1 MVLIKKSLKMSPKRF
16 FLIALAILLSCFG
29 ITGQEY
35 RVMKDSE
42 GLTGIR
48 SGSGIEN
55 PITIRVIYDNYP
67 KVKGLKTGWGFSVAI
82 EGLEK
87 YVIFDTGA
95 DQKIFEH
102 NFRNMGLNVKGTDIV
117 VLSHEHS
124 DHTEGLP
131 FIARDSKGIP
141 VLFPYSF
148 SDQFK
153 MEVRASGLEPLLI
166 KDPVRICSDLY
177 SSGEFSGPVPEQCLV
192 LDTKNGLVV
201 MTGCAH
207 PGIIE
212 MLKEIKA
219 KFGKNIFLVFGGFHL
234 LEKPEKEM
242 QEIIQEMKSL
252 GVVKC
257 GATHCTGKKQI
268 EMIRDAYG
276 IYFVELG
283 VGNTIVIN

>member
-1 MVLIKKSLKMSPKRF
+1 MSPYR
-16 FLIALAILLSCFG
+16 LILITLACLLSCPG

-35 RVMKDSE
+35 RVMQDPE
-42 GLTGIR
+42 GIKGIR
-48 SGSGIEN
+48 SGSGIEK
-55 PITIRVIYDNYP
+55 PVTIRVIYDNYP
-67 KVKGLKTGWGFSVAI
+67 KAEGLKTGWGFSVVI

-87 YVIFDTGA
+87 NVLFDTGA

-102 NFRNMGLNVKGTDIV
+102 NFRNMGLNVNDIDIV
-117 VLSHEHS
+117 VLSHEHG

-131 FIARDSKGIP
+131 FIARNTKGIP

-153 MEVRASGLEPLLI
+153 KEVRSSGLEPLLI
-166 KDPVRICSDLY
+166 KGPVRVCSDLY
-177 SSGEFSGPVPEQCLV
+177 SSGEFSGPIPEQCLV

-201 MTGCAH
+201 MTGCSH

-212 MLKEIKA
+212 MLKEIKTN
-219 KFGKNIFLVFGGFHL
+219 FGKNIFLVSGGFHL
-234 LEKPEKEM
+234 LDKTEKEM

-257 GATHCTGKKQI
+257 GATHCTGPKQI
-268 EMIRDAYG
+268 EMIRTAFGKD
-276 IYFVELG
+276 FVELG
-283 VGNTIVIN
+283 VGNAIVIN

>member
-1 MVLIKKSLKMSPKRF
+1 MSPYRF
-16 FLIALAILLSCFG
+16 ILIALGSLVSCFG

-35 RVMKDSE
+35 KVMQDPE
-42 GLTGIR
+42 GLKGIQ
-48 SGSGIEN
+48 SDSGIEK
-55 PITIRVIYDNYP
+55 PVTIRVIYDNYP
-67 KVKGLKTGWGFSVAI
+67 KVEGLKTGWGFSIAL

-95 DQKIFEH
+95 DQKIFEN
-102 NFRNMGLNVKGTDIV
+102 NFRKMGLNVKKTDIV
-117 VLSHEHS
+117 VLSHEHG

-131 FIARDSKGIP
+131 FIARNTKGIP

-153 MEVRASGLEPLLI
+153 KEVRASGLEPLLI
-166 KDPVRICSDLY
+166 KDPVRICSGLY
-177 SSGEFSGPVPEQCLV
+177 SSGEFSGPIPEQCLV
-192 LDTKNGLVV
+192 MDTKNGLVV
-201 MTGCAH
+201 MTGCSH

-219 KFGKNIFLVFGGFHL
+219 KFGKNIYLVSGGFHL
-234 LEKPEKEM
+234 LEKSEQEM
-242 QEIIQEMKSL
+242 QKIIQEMKSL

-276 IYFVELG
+276 INFVELG

>member
-1 MVLIKKSLKMSPKRF
+1 MSPYRF
-16 FLIALAILLSCFG
+16 ILIALASLLSCLVT
-29 ITGQEY
+29 TGQEY
-35 RVMKDSE
+35 RVMKDPE
-42 GLTGIR
+42 GLKGIR
-48 SGSGIEN
+48 SDSGIEN
-55 PITIRVIYDNYP
+55 PVTIRVIYDNYP
-67 KVKGLKTGWGFSVAI
+67 KTEGLKTGWGFSFII

-87 YVIFDTGA
+87 SILFDAGA

-102 NFRNMGLNVKGTDIV
+102 NFTNLGLNIKETDIIF
-117 VLSHEHS
+117 LSHEHG

-131 FIARDSKGIP
+131 FIASNTKGIP
-141 VLFPYSF
+141 VLFPFSF

-153 MEVRASGLEPLLI
+153 KEVRESGLEPLLI

-177 SSGEFSGPVPEQCLV
+177 SSGEFSGPIPEQSLV

-201 MTGCAH
+201 MTGCSH

-212 MLKEIKA
+212 MLKEIKT

-234 LEKPEKEM
+234 LEKSEKEM
-242 QEIIQEMKSL
+242 QDIIQEMKSL

-257 GATHCTGKKQI
+257 GATHCTGPKQI

-276 IYFVELG
+276 TNFVEFG
-283 VGNTIVIN
+283 VGNIIIIN